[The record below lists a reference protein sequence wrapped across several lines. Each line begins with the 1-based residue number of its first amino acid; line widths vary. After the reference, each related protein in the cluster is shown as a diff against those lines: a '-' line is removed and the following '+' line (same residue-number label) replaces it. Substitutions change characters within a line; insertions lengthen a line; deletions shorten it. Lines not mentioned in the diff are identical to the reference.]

1 MDSGS
6 NDITFKTEIYF
17 QYQPQI
23 QLSLE
28 TMLLKL
34 IFVEM
39 FSVSQ
44 NAHCATEVENSSLFN
59 EFVCNLDFFLA

>member
-28 TMLLKL
+28 TMLHIKL

-44 NAHCATEVENSSLFN
+44 NAHCATEVEKDIYTHIGS
-59 EFVCNLDFFLA
+59 